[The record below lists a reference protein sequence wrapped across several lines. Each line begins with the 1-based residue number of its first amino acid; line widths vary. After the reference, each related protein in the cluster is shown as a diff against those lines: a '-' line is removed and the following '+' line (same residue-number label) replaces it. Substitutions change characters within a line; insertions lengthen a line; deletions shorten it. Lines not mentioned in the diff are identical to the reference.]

1 MDITKLIYSIK
12 EYLRDYSDDY
22 KYPDLY
28 IKQLIENKRIALIK
42 EKMKQSTSIPN
53 HEWFSNITM
62 DLERDPRP
70 LGQVLLKSTK
80 PVPKIINVVFNG
92 LLVDSVSPIDQ
103 IGRPFRLKKKKNATY
118 YQYENFVRPM
128 SYIDYDNYLY
138 IISEDVAFQR
148 LKQIILRAC
157 FEDTEE
163 LKEFDENI
171 DKNYPLS
178 YGEADLI
185 YKDILNEL
193 INGINIPEDKLNDGK
208 PDIPG
213 TVQQQEKGSNVQ

>member
-1 MDITKLIYSIK
+1 MDITKLIYAIK

-28 IKQLIENKRIALIK
+28 IKQLIEDKRIALIK

-53 HEWFSNITM
+53 HEWFSNITL
-62 DLERDPRP
+62 DLERVDRP
-70 LGQVLLKSTK
+70 LGQLLLKSTK
-80 PVPKIINVVFNG
+80 PVPKIIYTVFNG

-103 IGRPFRLKKKKNATY
+103 IGRPFRFTTRKLSSY

-138 IISEDVAFQR
+138 VVSEDVAFQR
-148 LKQIILRAC
+148 LQQVILRAC
-157 FEDTEE
+157 FEDTEQ

-171 DKNYPLS
+171 DENYPLS
-178 YGEADLI
+178 YGDADLI

-213 TVQQQEKGSNVQ
+213 SIQRQAEG

>member
-1 MDITKLIYSIK
+1 MDITKLIYAIK

-28 IKQLIENKRIALIK
+28 IKQLIEDKRVALIK
-42 EKMKQSTSIPN
+42 EKMKQSTSIPS
-53 HEWFSNITM
+53 HEWFSNITL
-62 DLERDPRP
+62 DLERVDRP
-70 LGQVLLKSTK
+70 LGRLLLKSTK

-103 IGRPFRLKKKKNATY
+103 IGRPFRFTTRKLSSY

-138 IISEDVAFQR
+138 VVSEDVAFQR
-148 LKQIILRAC
+148 LQQVILRAC
-157 FEDTEE
+157 FEDTEQ

-178 YGEADLI
+178 YGDADLI

-213 TVQQQEKGSNVQ
+213 SIQRQTEG

>member
-1 MDITKLIYSIK
+1 MDITKLIYAIK

-28 IKQLIENKRIALIK
+28 IKQLIEDKRVALIK

-53 HEWFSNITM
+53 HEWFSNITL
-62 DLERDPRP
+62 DLERVDRP
-70 LGQVLLKSTK
+70 LGQLLLKSTK
-80 PVPKIINVVFNG
+80 PVPKIIYTVSNG
-92 LLVDSVSPIDQ
+92 LLVDSVSSIDQ
-103 IGRPFRLKKKKNATY
+103 IGRPFRFTTRKLSSY

-138 IISEDVAFQR
+138 VVSEDVAFQR
-148 LKQIILRAC
+148 LQQVILRAC
-157 FEDTEE
+157 FEDTEQ

-171 DKNYPLS
+171 DENYPLS
-178 YGEADLI
+178 YGDADLI

-213 TVQQQEKGSNVQ
+213 SIQRQAEG

>member
-1 MDITKLIYSIK
+1 MDITKLIYAIK
-12 EYLRDYSDDY
+12 ECLRDYSDDY

-28 IKQLIENKRIALIK
+28 IKQLIEDKRVALIK

-53 HEWFSNITM
+53 HEWFSNITL
-62 DLERDPRP
+62 DLERVDRP
-70 LGQVLLKSTK
+70 LGQLLLKSTK
-80 PVPKIINVVFNG
+80 PVPKIIYTVFNG
-92 LLVDSVSPIDQ
+92 LLVDSVSSIDQ
-103 IGRPFRLKKKKNATY
+103 IGRPFRFTTRKLSSY

-138 IISEDVAFQR
+138 VVSEDVAFQR
-148 LKQIILRAC
+148 LQQVILRAC
-157 FEDTEE
+157 FEDTEQ

-171 DKNYPLS
+171 DENYPLS
-178 YGEADLI
+178 YGDADLI

-213 TVQQQEKGSNVQ
+213 SIQRQVEG

>member
-1 MDITKLIYSIK
+1 MDITKLIYEIK

-28 IKQLIENKRIALIK
+28 IKQLIEDKRIALIK

-53 HEWFSNITM
+53 HEWFSNITL
-62 DLERDPRP
+62 DLERVDRP
-70 LGQVLLKSTK
+70 LCQVLLKSTK
-80 PVPKIINVVFNG
+80 QVPKIINIVFNG

-103 IGRPFRLKKKKNATY
+103 IGRPFRFTTRKLSSY

-138 IISEDVAFQR
+138 IVSEDVAFQR
-148 LKQIILRAC
+148 LKQVILRAC
-157 FEDTEE
+157 FEDTEQ
-163 LKEFDENI
+163 LKDFDEDI

-178 YGEADLI
+178 YGDADLI

-213 TVQQQEKGSNVQ
+213 SIQRQAEG

>member
-1 MDITKLIYSIK
+1 MDITKLIYAIK

-28 IKQLIENKRIALIK
+28 IKQLIEDKRVALIK

-53 HEWFSNITM
+53 HEWFSNITL
-62 DLERDPRP
+62 DLERVDRP
-70 LGQVLLKSTK
+70 LGQLLLKSTK

-92 LLVDSVSPIDQ
+92 LLVDSVSSIDQ
-103 IGRPFRLKKKKNATY
+103 IGRPFRFTTRKLSSY

-138 IISEDVAFQR
+138 VVSEDVAFQR
-148 LKQIILRAC
+148 LQQVILRAC
-157 FEDTEE
+157 FEDTEQ

-171 DKNYPLS
+171 DENYPLS
-178 YGEADLI
+178 YGDADLI

-213 TVQQQEKGSNVQ
+213 SIQRQAEG

>member
-1 MDITKLIYSIK
+1 MDITKLIYAIK

-28 IKQLIENKRIALIK
+28 IKQLIEDKRIALIK

-53 HEWFSNITM
+53 HEWFSNITL
-62 DLERDPRP
+62 DLERVDRP
-70 LGQVLLKSTK
+70 LGQLLLKSTK
-80 PVPKIINVVFNG
+80 PVPKIIYTVFNG
-92 LLVDSVSPIDQ
+92 LLVDSVSSIDQ
-103 IGRPFRLKKKKNATY
+103 IGRPFRFTTRKLSSY

-138 IISEDVAFQR
+138 VVSEDVAFQR
-148 LKQIILRAC
+148 LQQVILRAC
-157 FEDTEE
+157 FEDTEQ

-171 DKNYPLS
+171 DENYPLS
-178 YGEADLI
+178 YGDADLI

-213 TVQQQEKGSNVQ
+213 SIQRQAEG

>member
-1 MDITKLIYSIK
+1 MDITKLIYAIK

-28 IKQLIENKRIALIK
+28 IKQLIEDKRVALIK
-42 EKMKQSTSIPN
+42 EKMKKSTSIPS
-53 HEWFSNITM
+53 HEWFSNITL
-62 DLERDPRP
+62 DLERVDRP
-70 LGQVLLKSTK
+70 LGQLLLKSTK

-103 IGRPFRLKKKKNATY
+103 IGRPFRFTTRKLSSY

-138 IISEDVAFQR
+138 VVSEDVAFQR
-148 LKQIILRAC
+148 LQQVILRAC
-157 FEDTEE
+157 FEDTEQ

-178 YGEADLI
+178 YGDADLI

-213 TVQQQEKGSNVQ
+213 SIQKQV

>member
-1 MDITKLIYSIK
+1 MDITKLIYAIK

-28 IKQLIENKRIALIK
+28 IKQLIEDKRVALIK

-53 HEWFSNITM
+53 HEWFSNITL
-62 DLERDPRP
+62 DLERVDRP
-70 LGQVLLKSTK
+70 LGQLLLKSTK
-80 PVPKIINVVFNG
+80 PVPKIIYTVFNG
-92 LLVDSVSPIDQ
+92 LLVDSVSSIDQ
-103 IGRPFRLKKKKNATY
+103 IGRPFRFTTRKLSSY

-138 IISEDVAFQR
+138 VVSEDVAFQR
-148 LKQIILRAC
+148 LQQVILRAC
-157 FEDTEE
+157 FEDTEQ

-171 DKNYPLS
+171 DENYPLS
-178 YGEADLI
+178 YGDADLI

-213 TVQQQEKGSNVQ
+213 SIQRQAEG

>member
-1 MDITKLIYSIK
+1 
-12 EYLRDYSDDY
+12 
-22 KYPDLY
+22 
-28 IKQLIENKRIALIK
+28 
-42 EKMKQSTSIPN
+42 MKQSTSIPN
-53 HEWFSNITM
+53 HEWFSNITL
-62 DLERDPRP
+62 DLERVDRP
-70 LGQVLLKSTK
+70 LGQLLLKSTK
-80 PVPKIINVVFNG
+80 PVPKIINVIFNG

-103 IGRPFRLKKKKNATY
+103 IGRPFRFTTRKLSSY

-138 IISEDVAFQR
+138 VVSEDVAFQR
-148 LKQIILRAC
+148 LQQVILRAC
-157 FEDTEE
+157 FEDTEQ

-171 DKNYPLS
+171 DENYPLS
-178 YGEADLI
+178 YGDADLI

-213 TVQQQEKGSNVQ
+213 SIQRQAEG

>member
-1 MDITKLIYSIK
+1 MDITKLIYAIK

-28 IKQLIENKRIALIK
+28 IKQLIEDKRVALIK

-53 HEWFSNITM
+53 HEWFSNITL
-62 DLERDPRP
+62 DLERVDRP
-70 LGQVLLKSTK
+70 LGQLLLKSTK
-80 PVPKIINVVFNG
+80 PVPKIIYTIFNG
-92 LLVDSVSPIDQ
+92 LLVDSVSSIDQ
-103 IGRPFRLKKKKNATY
+103 IGRPFRFTTRKLSSY

-138 IISEDVAFQR
+138 VVSEDVAFQR
-148 LKQIILRAC
+148 LQQVILRAC
-157 FEDTEE
+157 FEDTEQ

-171 DKNYPLS
+171 DENYPLS
-178 YGEADLI
+178 YGDADLI

-213 TVQQQEKGSNVQ
+213 SIQRQAEG

>member
-1 MDITKLIYSIK
+1 MDITKLIYAIK
-12 EYLRDYSDDY
+12 ECLRDYSDDY

-28 IKQLIENKRIALIK
+28 IKQLIEDKRVALIK

-53 HEWFSNITM
+53 HEWFSNITL
-62 DLERDPRP
+62 DLERVDRP
-70 LGQVLLKSTK
+70 LGQLLLKSTK
-80 PVPKIINVVFNG
+80 PVPKIIYTVFNG
-92 LLVDSVSPIDQ
+92 LLVDSVSSIDQ
-103 IGRPFRLKKKKNATY
+103 IGRPFRFTTRKLSSY

-138 IISEDVAFQR
+138 VVSEDVAFQR
-148 LKQIILRAC
+148 LQQVILRAC
-157 FEDTEE
+157 FEDTEQ

-171 DKNYPLS
+171 DENYPLS
-178 YGEADLI
+178 YGDADLI

-213 TVQQQEKGSNVQ
+213 SIQRQAEG

>member
-1 MDITKLIYSIK
+1 MDITKLIYAIK

-28 IKQLIENKRIALIK
+28 IKQLIEDKRVALIK

-53 HEWFSNITM
+53 HEWFSNITL
-62 DLERDPRP
+62 DLERVDRP
-70 LGQVLLKSTK
+70 LGQLLLKSTK
-80 PVPKIINVVFNG
+80 PVPKIINVVFKG

-103 IGRPFRLKKKKNATY
+103 IGRPFRFTTRKLSSY

-138 IISEDVAFQR
+138 VVSEDVAFQR
-148 LKQIILRAC
+148 LQQVILRAC
-157 FEDTEE
+157 FEDTEQ

-171 DKNYPLS
+171 DENYPLS
-178 YGEADLI
+178 YGDADLI

-213 TVQQQEKGSNVQ
+213 SIQKQV

>member
-1 MDITKLIYSIK
+1 MDITKLIYAIK

-28 IKQLIENKRIALIK
+28 IKQLIEDKRVALIK
-42 EKMKQSTSIPN
+42 EKMKQFTSIPS
-53 HEWFSNITM
+53 HEWFSNITL
-62 DLERDPRP
+62 DLERVDRP
-70 LGQVLLKSTK
+70 LGQLLLKSTK

-103 IGRPFRLKKKKNATY
+103 IGRPFRFTTRKLSSY

-138 IISEDVAFQR
+138 VVSEDVAFQR
-148 LKQIILRAC
+148 LQQVILRAC
-157 FEDTEE
+157 FEDTEQ

-178 YGEADLI
+178 YGDADLI

-213 TVQQQEKGSNVQ
+213 SIQKQV